1 LLFGKLNL
9 PIESLLQ
16 IEEIST
22 TPEEM
27 KKNMDIVDEC
37 GNPSNKKRN
46 AKQGR
51 PHYNIL
57 IPATASSSDECA
69 AAAEIYD
76 CGQKKAPA
84 LTNAIQNNL
93 QTKAATVPVG
103 VRKIYLL
110 SILPDMSPKMIGD
123 QSKRRGHIQNLLQA

>member
-1 LLFGKLNL
+1 MFGKLNL
-9 PIESLLQ
+9 PIESLLL

-37 GNPSNKKRN
+37 GNPSKKRN
-46 AKQGR
+46 AKQGS
-51 PHYNIL
+51 HTNIL
-57 IPATASSSDECA
+57 IPPTASSSDECA

-93 QTKAATVPVG
+93 QAKAAAVPVG
-103 VRKIYLL
+103 VRRIFIEYCLICLL
-110 SILPDMSPKMIGD
+110 K
-123 QSKRRGHIQNLLQA
+123 